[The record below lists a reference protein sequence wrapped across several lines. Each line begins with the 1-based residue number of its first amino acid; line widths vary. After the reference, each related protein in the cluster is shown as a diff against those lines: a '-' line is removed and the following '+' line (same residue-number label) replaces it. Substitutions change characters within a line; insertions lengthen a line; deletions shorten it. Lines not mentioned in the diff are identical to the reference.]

1 MFGNSGPQAS
11 SIQGKAENMG
21 AQAAPQHTMSRRS
34 WKTMRI
40 NANMLAGS
48 ASATNTK
55 FAAFSESGMGTL
67 SRLTM
72 KAATLYQAV
81 G

>member
-1 MFGNSGPQAS
+1 
-11 SIQGKAENMG
+11 
-21 AQAAPQHTMSRRS
+21 MSRRS
-34 WKTMRI
+34 WKTMRM

-55 FAAFSESGMGTL
+55 FAAFSESGMGTS